1 MIIIPVLKENIDRAL
16 KAFRY
21 KLKKTQVIKGLREK
35 RYHIKKNEKRRNNLE
50 KAVDRERWNLEN
62 ED

>member
-21 KLKKTQVIKGLREK
+21 KLRRTQVIKDLREK

-50 KAVDRERWNLEN
+50 KAVDRERWSLEN
-62 ED
+62 GD

>member
-1 MIIIPVLKENIDRAL
+1 MLVIPVLKNNIDRAL

-21 KLKKTQVIKGLREK
+21 KFKKTQQLKKVREN
-35 RYHIKKNEKRRNNLE
+35 RYYIKKNERRRNKLE

-62 ED
+62 GD

>member
-1 MIIIPVLKENIDRAL
+1 MIIIPVIKNNIDRAL

-21 KLKKTQVIKGLREK
+21 KLKKTQVIKDLRKK
-35 RYHIKKNEKRRNNLE
+35 RYHIKKNEKRRNSHE

>member
-21 KLKKTQVIKGLREK
+21 KLKRTQVIKDLRGK

-50 KAVDRERWNLEN
+50 KAVDRERWSLEN
-62 ED
+62 GD